1 VAKRGDL
8 PGNKTNGST
17 SLQPAPI
24 GNRRAVTHGAYVTR
38 FTPAELEEIREI
50 EDELRSL
57 APFRSDTL
65 EPMISVL
72 GGQFWRRERLFR
84 DLDEHGVIRGRADR
98 GRVAPA
104 VTALDALERQIADGL
119 KTLGMTTKAAAELNL
134 NLAQARSRERFDTSR
149 LNRDEQVELDR
160 LLEKA
165 RASDA

>member
-1 VAKRGDL
+1 
-8 PGNKTNGST
+8 
-17 SLQPAPI
+17 
-24 GNRRAVTHGAYVTR
+24 
-38 FTPAELEEIREI
+38 
-50 EDELRSL
+50 
-57 APFRSDTL
+57 
-65 EPMISVL
+65 
-72 GGQFWRRERLFR
+72 
-84 DLDEHGVIRGRADR
+84 
-98 GRVAPA
+98 